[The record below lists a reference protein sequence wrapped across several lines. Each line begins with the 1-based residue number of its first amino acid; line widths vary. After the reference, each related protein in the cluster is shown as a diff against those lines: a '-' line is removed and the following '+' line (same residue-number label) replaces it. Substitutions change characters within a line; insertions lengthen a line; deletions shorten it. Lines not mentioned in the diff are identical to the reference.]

1 MRRIVVLA
9 ATVLLMG
16 LHLSTSSF
24 AASMEDQIKAAY
36 DAFNTAFNKGDAK
49 AVAGFYTDDA
59 ILLGPGP
66 DHAVFKGPAEIE
78 KFFAG
83 LFSAGV
89 TNHNLDLIKA
99 IGNDN
104 LVIGADKWTAKSK
117 DSPIGG
123 NAVHVF
129 EKQSDGSLKLKLHT
143 FN

>member
-1 MRRIVVLA
+1 MRRFVLLVA
-9 ATVLLMG
+9 AVLLMNI
-16 LHLSTSSF
+16 HLSTPSF
-24 AASMEDQIKAAY
+24 AASMQDQIKAAY
-36 DAFNTAFNKGDAK
+36 DAFNTAFNKRDAK
-49 AVAGFYTDDA
+49 AVSGFYTDDA

-66 DHAVFKGPAEIE
+66 DHTVFKGPAEIE

-83 LFSAGV
+83 LFDAGI
-89 TNHNLDLIKA
+89 TNHNLDLIRA

-104 LVIGADKWTAKSK
+104 FLVGADKWTAKSK
-117 DSPIGG
+117 DSAIGG